1 MSDEKMMLRLSVQ
14 GSHFVLPVGDVTRHN
29 WLVRTMLETDLP
41 TDWVADAL
49 YLNCDAE
56 SFRLIHM
63 LLCGTASMPQ
73 ALERLSDLSLSI
85 VRATAEYLL
94 CFEVVQAI
102 DDMVAK
108 KMDHQVIVLDE
119 AKQRESELRHQLKQK
134 CEEVDDLKAK
144 ASFQAVMEKLLSSGV
159 SVKAYYC
166 NAKRTHRPFKIC
178 GEKAVTVGD
187 CVSPMCENCREPMN
201 LVKKTIAIPDHVVIE
216 NIAELEDLFKSFN

>member
-14 GSHFVLPVGDVTRHN
+14 GSHFVLPVGDMTRHD

-41 TDWVADAL
+41 TDRVADAL

-56 SFRLIHM
+56 SFRLIYM

-94 CFEVVQAI
+94 CFEVVRAI

-108 KMDHQVIVLDE
+108 KMDHQVIILDE
-119 AKQRESELRHQLKQK
+119 AKQRESELRRELKQK
-134 CEEVDDLKAK
+134 CEEMDVLKAK
-144 ASFQAVMEKLLSSGV
+144 ASFQEVMEKLFSSRV
-159 SVKAYYC
+159 RVKAYYC
-166 NAKRTHRPFKIC
+166 NTRRTHRPRNIC
-178 GEKAVTVGD
+178 GAKLLTVGD
-187 CVSPMCENCREPMN
+187 CVSPIREYCSEPMN
-201 LVKKTIAIPDHVVIE
+201 LVKKTIDIPDHILVD